1 MTHPLIET
9 PETYY
14 QDNDYLSNSSLSD
27 FVTFDIFGNPTYN
40 IHEFLNPSRKDSS
53 AILIWQ
59 LSDKILTGGYNL
71 DDEYGPTLDKA
82 GMQEQLDMMNVE
94 YKKADTNSVLRSL
107 LERNGYIFKKEL
119 GKTERDAIESIIATA
134 RQFQYDENMT
144 LMDYIAESDCQKIC
158 VDEEWWVKGKF
169 DFLNRKRG
177 RISDLKTT
185 GNLERILKEMFYK
198 GQPNVYHKYIR
209 QLAIYQE
216 LFYKESGERLT
227 CELIFIDYKGHHCVK
242 RIGQRALDKAL
253 EQVMKDIEVLKK
265 MYSWELSFIQT
276 IDIDDATVEAIDSH
290 STPIMETII
299 EEASEIGKEPDYLLT
314 Y

>member
-1 MTHPLIET
+1 MTHPLIAN
-9 PETYY
+9 PDTYY
-14 QDNDYLSNSSLSD
+14 QDNDYLSSSSLSN
-27 FVTFDIFGNPTYN
+27 FCSFDVFGNPTYN

-59 LSDKILTGGYNL
+59 LSDKILTEWFNL

-82 GMQEQLDMMNVE
+82 GMQKQLDLMNIE
-94 YKKADTNSVLRSL
+94 YNKADTNPVLRGL
-107 LERNGYIFKKEL
+107 LERGGYKFKKEL
-119 GKTERDAIESIIATA
+119 GKTERDAIESIVNTA
-134 RQFQYDENMT
+134 HNFQYDENT
-144 LMDYIAESDCQKIC
+144 RLMEYIAECDCQKIC
-158 VDEEWWVKGKF
+158 VDEAWWVKWKF
-169 DFLNRKRG
+169 DFLNRKKG

-185 GNLERILKEMFYK
+185 WNLERILKEMFYK

-209 QLAIYQE
+209 QLAIYQH
-216 LFYKESGERLT
+216 LYYLESGEQWE

-265 MYSWELSFIQT
+265 MYSGEMSFIQV
-276 IDIDDATVEAIDSH
+276 IDIDEETAAAIDSH
-290 STPIMETII
+290 TTPVMEAVAP
-299 EEASEIGKEPDYLLT
+299 EEDKKEPDYLIT

>member
-1 MTHPLIET
+1 MTHPLIIN
-9 PETYY
+9 PDTYY
-14 QDNDYLSNSSLSD
+14 QDNDYLSNSSLSN

-59 LSDKILTGGYNL
+59 LSDKILTDGFNL

-82 GMQEQLDMMNVE
+82 GMQEQLDMMNIE
-94 YKKADTNSVLRSL
+94 YKKADTNPVLRGL
-107 LERNGYIFKKEL
+107 LERGWYKFKKEL
-119 GKTERDAIESIIATA
+119 WKTERDAIESIVNTA
-134 RQFQYDENMT
+134 HNFQYDENTT
-144 LMDYIAESDCQKIC
+144 LMEYIAECDCQKIC
-158 VDEEWWVKGKF
+158 VDEAWWVKGKF
-169 DFLNRKRG
+169 DFLNRKKG

-209 QLAIYQE
+209 QLAIYQH
-216 LFYKESGERLT
+216 LYYLESGEKLE
-227 CELIFIDYKGHHCVK
+227 CELIFIDYKGHHDVK

-265 MYSWELSFIQT
+265 MYSGEMSFIQV
-276 IDIDDATVEAIDSH
+276 IDIDEDTVAAIDSH
-290 STPIMETII
+290 TTPVMEVIAPEDDT
-299 EEASEIGKEPDYLLT
+299 KEPDYLIT